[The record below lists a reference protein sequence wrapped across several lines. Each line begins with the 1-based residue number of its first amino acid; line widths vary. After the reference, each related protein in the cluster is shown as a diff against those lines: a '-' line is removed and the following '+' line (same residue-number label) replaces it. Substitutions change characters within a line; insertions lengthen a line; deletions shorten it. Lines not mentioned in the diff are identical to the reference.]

1 MKKLLVLIFIIPFVS
16 FGQLSNNFWEKLNK
30 NNVTSELE
38 KQGYK
43 VTTENKEGDYGN
55 LTLFYGT
62 STNVFGNFFSA
73 IHQKKSITISFLNGS
88 AWSYN
93 LEDEVSMKSQL
104 QDPTVKNSGIA
115 YMYKP
120 VYEKSKTFH
129 RKIFSDFRNKY
140 YSKRNV
146 DKIIIDTKNRYETE
160 TFQIDGYTIKVKAS
174 IDISNLGISQ
184 ASKVDIYAPKK
195 EYLLG
200 ENINID
206 KVNNYDIPTMINAFI
221 TDLKYYFS
229 QDNKE
234 TTIFNKVI
242 NGDIISKF
250 KSLEGNTIAL
260 AKGYKDD
267 NRVEVLIDPVKWKN
281 SSSPKRWYILYHELG
296 HDILNL
302 EHGNGGKMMFN
313 FADRDYVFPE
323 FFTDKKYMFKHYGLV
338 NGLKPNIAVS
348 EDKELAPKVISEDPY
363 GAIEEY
369 TKAIKLNPNDPSAYR
384 DRGLEKNSIGDV
396 KGACLDWKQAIKL
409 GDNISAKWV
418 RAQCN

>member
-62 STNVFGNFFSA
+62 STNVFGKGFSA
-73 IHQKKSITISFLNGS
+73 IHQKQSITISFLNGS

-146 DKIIIDTKNRYETE
+146 DKIIIDTK
-160 TFQIDGYTIKVKAS
+160 KS
-174 IDISNLGISQ
+174 I
-184 ASKVDIYAPKK
+184 
-195 EYLLG
+195 
-200 ENINID
+200 
-206 KVNNYDIPTMINAFI
+206 
-221 TDLKYYFS
+221 
-229 QDNKE
+229 
-234 TTIFNKVI
+234 
-242 NGDIISKF
+242 
-250 KSLEGNTIAL
+250 
-260 AKGYKDD
+260 
-267 NRVEVLIDPVKWKN
+267 
-281 SSSPKRWYILYHELG
+281 
-296 HDILNL
+296 
-302 EHGNGGKMMFN
+302 
-313 FADRDYVFPE
+313 
-323 FFTDKKYMFKHYGLV
+323 
-338 NGLKPNIAVS
+338 
-348 EDKELAPKVISEDPY
+348 
-363 GAIEEY
+363 
-369 TKAIKLNPNDPSAYR
+369 
-384 DRGLEKNSIGDV
+384 
-396 KGACLDWKQAIKL
+396 
-409 GDNISAKWV
+409 
-418 RAQCN
+418 